1 MPHRAIFIIMKRTI
15 SILDTTLRDGEQ
27 APGCQLNTDEK
38 IQVAKALED
47 LGVDIIEAGFP
58 VSSPGDLQS
67 VVEVSKA
74 VTSPIIC
81 VLSRALQ
88 KDIDASVEALR
99 HAKRKR
105 IHVFLSSSDTHI
117 THQFRSTREK
127 MLEQAAESVSYAKKY
142 FEDVQFCAMDAG
154 RSDNAFL
161 AEFVQAA
168 IGAGATVI
176 NIADTTGYSLPDE
189 FGEKIHYLFD
199 NVTGIENVT
208 VSAHCHNDLGLA
220 TANAISAIQNGA
232 QQIDVTINGVGERAG
247 NTALEE
253 AVMILKTR
261 TDLEAV
267 TRIKTQ
273 KISEVSRLVS
283 KLMRM
288 PIQANKAIVGSNA
301 FAHSSGIHQNGLL
314 KNRST
319 YEIINPEDV
328 GVKPSTLP
336 LTARSGR
343 SALRHHLE
351 RLGYAI
357 DKEKLNHI
365 YENFLLLADKKKN
378 VTDEDLKTLM

>member
-1 MPHRAIFIIMKRTI
+1 MKRTI